1 MVKYKKGAKL
11 KLYLEEMKE
20 IEFEGMDMFHRF
32 LHFLLI

>member
-20 IEFEGMDMFHRF
+20 IEVIRKINCFH
-32 LHFLLI
+32 